1 MIRPVMRCLAAARRR
16 CSWTRT
22 YYQTLLSRS
31 FTKGLQPL
39 VSTKNAR
46 IDSRQFYR
54 LEFRRNAFES
64 VVSSEVCMRPLTRRS
79 KLVSLSTDVKRYS
92 LYAARGAT
100 TRRKTLP
107 AVSLRTSG
115 CYLNI
120 CERVEYQEPPFRD
133 WKSYLLEIM
142 ASCETRCPIVIVF
155 SKLFLFDLFYF

>member
-31 FTKGLQPL
+31 LTKGLQPL

-64 VVSSEVCMRPLTRRS
+64 VVSSEVCTRPLTRRS

-92 LYAARGAT
+92 LYAFSRISANEWLLF
-100 TRRKTLP
+100 KY
-107 AVSLRTSG
+107 LRT
-115 CYLNI
+115 CWI
-120 CERVEYQEPPFRD
+120 PRTTVP
-133 WKSYLLEIM
+133 WLEILFAWNYGVM
-142 ASCETRCPIVIVF
+142 WNSLPDSDSTFKIVPVRF
-155 SKLFLFDLFYF
+155 FLFLMSEKL